1 MNDLETVDEEE
12 MLKIAIAMSLQE
24 EELVFNKGNA
34 PKEGRPIVTT
44 TKVDLKSIQAKAV
57 HNILADMVQV
67 LQQLLAR
74 CHPAPSVVCLG
85 VE

>member
-1 MNDLETVDEEE
+1 MKRRSWSSTKV
-12 MLKIAIAMSLQE
+12 MHYKKA
-24 EELVFNKGNA
+24 
-34 PKEGRPIVTT
+34 GRLIQKTK
-44 TKVDLKSIQAKAV
+44 TKVDLKSIQTKAV

-74 CHPAPSVVCLG
+74 CHPAPSVVCLD